1 MNDNEEEFDAV
12 EFWKFFEEQ
21 RQDREFFAQKI
32 KEQQE
37 EKTNI
42 VQFPINI
49 KFQLDIQAIEEKV
62 AAISIALDNVMYEL
76 RELKRRLSKKQ

>member
-49 KFQLDIQAIEEKV
+49 KFELDIQAIEEKV
-62 AAISIALDNVMYEL
+62 AAISIALDDVMYEL

>member
-1 MNDNEEEFDAV
+1 MSDNEEEFDAV

-49 KFQLDIQAIEEKV
+49 KFELDIQAIEEKV
-62 AAISIALDNVMYEL
+62 AAISIALDDVMYEL

>member
-1 MNDNEEEFDAV
+1 MSDNEDEFDAV

-49 KFQLDIQAIEEKV
+49 KFELDIQAIEEKV
-62 AAISIALDNVMYEL
+62 AAISIALDDVMYEL